1 MSSDSTTA
9 ADQRPPTV
17 QGEAGRHL
25 GLALFVI
32 AAAQLMVVL
41 DGTITNIALPSIQT
55 DLDVSASNLAWV
67 VNSYALAFGGLL
79 LLGGRA
85 GDLFGRRR
93 MFRVG
98 ISMFTLASMLGGLA
112 PNEAMLIGA
121 RILQGIGA
129 AIAAPTALSL
139 IATNFPEG
147 KPRNRAMGVY
157 AAMSGLGSTIGLL
170 LGGILTDYLDWR
182 WVFFVNIP
190 IGALVLVGT
199 RLLAEGERNTGRLDV
214 PGAITGTGGLI
225 ALVYAITRGGQ
236 DGWTDTLTLAFFGA
250 AAVLLILFLAFQAR
264 TTHPM
269 MPLRLFRDR
278 NRASAYATMLFL
290 GAGMFATFYFLTLY
304 MQQIL
309 GYSPVKTGF
318 AYLPFSL
325 GMGVAAGLSSRL
337 IARFA
342 PRVIAGPGLLVGA
355 AGMFWFSTLEPSSSY
370 TTRLMPAMFVTALG
384 LGASFVPMTLAAVSG
399 VRDQDSGIASALLNT
414 AQQVGGALGLAVL
427 STISTSAANDKLPEA
442 AGTFYKAIAMKDLA
456 LVGRAAT
463 ALTHGYTTAFTVAT
477 ALFITGLLITVLAMN
492 AKKQE
497 HTDVAATTHLG

>member
-1 MSSDSTTA
+1 
-9 ADQRPPTV
+9 
-17 QGEAGRHL
+17 
-25 GLALFVI
+25 
-32 AAAQLMVVL
+32 
-41 DGTITNIALPSIQT
+41 
-55 DLDVSASNLAWV
+55 
-67 VNSYALAFGGLL
+67 
-79 LLGGRA
+79 
-85 GDLFGRRR
+85 
-93 MFRVG
+93 
-98 ISMFTLASMLGGLA
+98 
-112 PNEAMLIGA
+112 
-121 RILQGIGA
+121 
-129 AIAAPTALSL
+129 
-139 IATNFPEG
+139 
-147 KPRNRAMGVY
+147 
-157 AAMSGLGSTIGLL
+157 
-170 LGGILTDYLDWR
+170 
-182 WVFFVNIP
+182 
-190 IGALVLVGT
+190 
-199 RLLAEGERNTGRLDV
+199 
-214 PGAITGTGGLI
+214 
-225 ALVYAITRGGQ
+225 
-236 DGWTDTLTLAFFGA
+236 
-250 AAVLLILFLAFQAR
+250 
-264 TTHPM
+264 M